1 MAPQTMMTGEEARRA
16 AEGRKVL
23 PKAEVVAAREVLLL
37 LPQPVVAERPVHQ
50 ELPGS
55 CMSVCLST
63 AFWRWCGGHTPT
75 WRAPGWRGR
84 RRSLRGRFRSC

>member
-1 MAPQTMMTGEEARRA
+1 MAPQTMMTGEEARRGA

-37 LPQPVVAERPVHQ
+37 LPQPVEERPAHQ
-50 ELPGS
+50 ELQGS
-55 CMSVCLST
+55 CLSVCLWT
-63 AFWRWCGGHTPT
+63 ASWRWCGGHTPT
-75 WRAPGWRGR
+75 WRGLGWRAR